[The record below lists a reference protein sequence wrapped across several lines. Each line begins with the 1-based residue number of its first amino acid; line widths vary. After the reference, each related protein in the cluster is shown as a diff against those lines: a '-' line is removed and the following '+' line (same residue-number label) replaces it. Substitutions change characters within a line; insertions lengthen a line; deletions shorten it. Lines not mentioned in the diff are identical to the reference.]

1 MNILGIVPARKGSKG
16 LKGKNIKEL
25 GGKPLIDYTF
35 KLVSSLEIIDKIY
48 LTTNDDA
55 IIDLATQHK
64 RVNVPFIRPAK
75 ISKDKTPMHEVVSHL
90 ISYCDEID
98 EKYDYIV
105 LFQPTTPFRN
115 KQEVLHMI
123 QYAIDNNLESLFA
136 VTNVWHHPSEYIR
149 VSNNKFDYILNPKES
164 SRRQDFEKVYFIT
177 GALYIVSTSFFK
189 KTQTFITEESKP
201 YILSEETMIDI
212 DNAFHFNLAK
222 AYVKSWLN

>member
-1 MNILGIVPARKGSKG
+1 MRHIKLFENSKSLFEFTSAED
-16 LKGKNIKEL
+16 LKHVETL
-25 GGKPLIDYTF
+25 Y
-35 KLVSSLEIIDKIY
+35 
-48 LTTNDDA
+48 
-55 IIDLATQHK
+55 
-64 RVNVPFIRPAK
+64 
-75 ISKDKTPMHEVVSHL
+75 
-90 ISYCDEID
+90 
-98 EKYDYIV
+98 
-105 LFQPTTPFRN
+105 
-115 KQEVLHMI
+115 
-123 QYAIDNNLESLFA
+123 NLESLFA